1 MIAPE
6 GPNSLIERMNEIM
19 HRFKKLNE
27 DFRQFQRLMTL
38 PLSRP
43 DSDDESE
50 AAKGKKFNPFPG
62 RLQTI
67 LRSSSIKDTAVKKVD
82 KDLQVIEEAELMKDV
97 GLRKIYLH
105 PFSQTVRQGK
115 YF

>member
-1 MIAPE
+1 
-6 GPNSLIERMNEIM
+6 M
-19 HRFKKLNE
+19 HRLKKLKE
-27 DFRQFQRLMTL
+27 DHRQLQRMITL
-38 PLSRP
+38 SLSRP
-43 DSDDESE
+43 DSDDDSE
-50 AAKGKKFNPFPG
+50 TAKGQKFNPFPG

-67 LRSSSIKDTAVKKVD
+67 LRSSTIKETAAKKLD
-82 KDLQVIEEAELMKDV
+82 PDLLVIEETELMKDV